1 MYRVVIFIFFSVT
14 LNLWASDI
22 SLLKINKQEIIE
34 QQKKEIEANSEK
46 LKYDWISP
54 LNLSTSYSKSDT
66 DKDFISDSSIGLGQ
80 DIFRSGGIFYKIDY
94 ADIKLQ
100 NSLTSLALQNTSL
113 YEELFIG
120 LLKLQKLRLI
130 LEQAHYALL
139 NSEIEVFLK
148 TQQYKTGDVD
158 ITELNRAL
166 REKNTLL
173 KTELTANQAIVES
186 EIELKKL
193 TDMELKSISIPKF
206 TLISKDE
213 YEKSNYNLSIASLST
228 EVSDKEYKIIRSN
241 YLPTVSVNGAYGYM
255 DNPNANFSDDYYN
268 VGAVLSMPLDYNYDA
283 TLQESKASY
292 MRKKL
297 EIQDTKIDELSFYEA
312 GRSKIKNYE
321 EHSAVTQ
328 ENIELYIKLID
339 IVQKALKSGLK
350 TGYDLKTLQ
359 NTKMVDELE
368 IEINKINIQI
378 ELAQLIFV
386 TKNGES
392 YYE

>member
-1 MYRVVIFIFFSVT
+1 VYRVVIFIFFSVT

-166 REKNTLL
+166 REKNILL

-206 TLISKDE
+206 TLISKNE

-228 EVSDKEYKIIRSN
+228 EVSDKEYKILRSN
-241 YLPTVSVNGAYGYM
+241 YLPTLSVNGAYGYM
-255 DNPNANFSDDYYN
+255 DNPNENFSDDYYN
-268 VGAVLSMPLDYNYDA
+268 VGAVLSMPLDYNYDV

>member
-1 MYRVVIFIFFSVT
+1 VYRVVIFIFFSVT